1 MGKKEIDPRLL
12 DPKTESQIT
21 EDMNRVVNMIDAK
34 SDRNV
39 KLQIDSRLL
48 DPKTEAQ
55 ITENMN
61 RMLAMIDDIQPP
73 AVTIFPPDWSEI
85 GYYETPQD
93 ILNGF
98 NYAKQ
103 IYQNWNPMDYD
114 LCNKYRED
122 SPLVYLPA
130 LTVDAEVSFVD
141 MSNFCKECN
150 NLKAVGEIA
159 IQYAEEVDISE
170 AFAYCGQL
178 VSIEFLNIMN
188 ISRADDIFNSCSS
201 LNDSTLSMIMYV
213 LAHNTI
219 EDYQGTKT
227 LNAIGFDNNQIT
239 RCHSLDNYQD
249 LIAAGWT
256 DGV

>member
-12 DPKTESQIT
+12 DP
-21 EDMNRVVNMIDAK
+21 N
-34 SDRNV
+34 
-39 KLQIDSRLL
+39 
-48 DPKTEAQ
+48 TEAQ

-61 RMLAMIDDIQPP
+61 RMLGMLDTKSSSNLKLEIDPRLLEPDTEAQITENMNRILAMIDDIQPP

-85 GYYETPQD
+85 GYNETPQD

-114 LCNKYRED
+114 LYNKYRED
-122 SPLVYLPA
+122 SSLVYLPA
-130 LTVDAEVSFVD
+130 LTVDAEVSSVD

-159 IQYAEEVDISE
+159 IQHVEEVDISG
-170 AFAYCGQL
+170 AFASCGQL

-219 EDYQGTKT
+219 ENYQGTKT